1 MCDAAKALRSSLR
14 GHERSRMAEPEV
26 EAAWRAE
33 FERSGVKELRDA
45 LSGDSFSDE
54 LKRQAAFR
62 WLGDEAEA
70 QRLHQEQTYHYVRWT
85 FLVAVAAV
93 IAGLIAVGLALLS

>member
-1 MCDAAKALRSSLR
+1 
-14 GHERSRMAEPEV
+14 MAEPEV

-33 FERSGVKELRDA
+33 FKRSGATQLRDA
-45 LSGDSFSDE
+45 KDGDGFTDE
-54 LKRQAAFR
+54 MKTQAAFR

-70 QRLHQEQTYHYVRWT
+70 QRLQQEQTYHYVRWT